1 VGRTP
6 PLRVDIV
13 TIFPEYFDSP
23 LRVSLIGKAAARGDI
38 EFGVHDLRSWATDVH
53 HSVDDVPFGGGP
65 GMVMKPDVWGD
76 ALDAILAGSPGARLV
91 VPTPSG
97 VPFTQDLAARYAA
110 EPWLV
115 FACGRYEGID
125 ERVVQAMRARLP
137 VDEVSIGDYVLAG
150 GEAAA
155 LVMVEAVGRL
165 LPGVLGNASSA
176 TDDSFGTDADPAM
189 RGLLEGPVYTRPREW
204 RGLEVP
210 EVLLSGH
217 HAAIARW
224 RRDMALR
231 RTAAHRPDLI
241 TALRDLDRRDQ
252 QVLAEAGWPAE
263 EGPPLAFRL
272 AVKIW
277 HTEVRCLF
285 QAAAGGPW
293 CPGASRLPPGRA
305 KPTTTEEIAVMHT
318 AIAEIEQAQTRSD
331 IPAFRPGDT
340 LKVHVRVTEGNRSRI
355 QVFQGVVIRRQ
366 GSGARETF
374 TVRKISYGVG
384 VERTF
389 PVHSPSIDKI
399 EPVSRGRVRRAK
411 LYYLRDLR
419 GKAARIKERRDQA
432 GS

>member
-1 VGRTP
+1 MGRTP
-6 PLRVDIV
+6 PLRIDIV

-38 EFGVHDLRSWATDVH
+38 SFGVHDLRSWATDVH

-65 GMVMKPDVWGD
+65 GMVMKPDVWGA
-76 ALDAILAGSPGARLV
+76 ALDAILGGAPAARLV

-97 VPFTQDLAARYAA
+97 VPFTQDLAVRYAA

-125 ERVVQAMRARLP
+125 GRVVAAMRARLP

-165 LPGVLGNASSA
+165 RPGVLGNASSA
-176 TDDSFGTDADPAM
+176 GDDSFGGGPGQQDADPGM

-241 TALRDLDRRDQ
+241 AALRDLDPRDQ
-252 QVLAEAGWPAE
+252 QVLAEAGFEAE
-263 EGPPLAFRL
+263 QGP
-272 AVKIW
+272 
-277 HTEVRCLF
+277 
-285 QAAAGGPW
+285 G
-293 CPGASRLPPGRA
+293 SR
-305 KPTTTEEIAVMHT
+305 
-318 AIAEIEQAQTRSD
+318 
-331 IPAFRPGDT
+331 
-340 LKVHVRVTEGNRSRI
+340 
-355 QVFQGVVIRRQ
+355 
-366 GSGARETF
+366 SG
-374 TVRKISYGVG
+374 
-384 VERTF
+384 
-389 PVHSPSIDKI
+389 
-399 EPVSRGRVRRAK
+399 
-411 LYYLRDLR
+411 
-419 GKAARIKERRDQA
+419 
-432 GS
+432 